1 MVTTILLVKQGS
13 YVGFHTVGHAGEA
26 IKALPGQDLVC
37 AAVSVL
43 TQNTANSLEFFLGE
57 ACVSVVVNDGDLKVI
72 LIDPLPD
79 GGHHDAQVIL
89 QTLNLG
95 LKDLEDTYP
104 KYLRLQMEE
113 VD

>member
-1 MVTTILLVKQGS
+1 MVTTTLLVKQDS

-26 IKALPGQDLVC
+26 DIALPGQDLVC

-43 TQNTANSLEFFLGE
+43 TQNTANALEFFLGE
-57 ACVSVVVNDGDLKVI
+57 ACVSVVAKDGDLKVL
-72 LIDPLPD
+72 LIDPLPA
-79 GGHHDAQVIL
+79 GGHHDAQVL
-89 QTLNLG
+89 LKTLNLG

-104 KYLRLQMEE
+104 QYLKLRTEE

>member
-1 MVTTILLVKQGS
+1 MVTTTLLVKQGD

-26 IKALPGQDLVC
+26 DKALPGQDLVC

-43 TQNTANSLEFFLGE
+43 TQNTANALEFFLGE
-57 ACVSVVVNDGDLKVI
+57 AYVSVVVNDGDLQVI
-72 LIDPLPD
+72 LKDPLPV
-79 GGHHDAQVIL
+79 GGHHDAQVLL

-95 LKDLEDTYP
+95 LEDLENTYP
-104 KYLRLQMEE
+104 KYLKLRKEE

>member
-1 MVTTILLVKQGS
+1 VITTTLFVKQDS
-13 YVGFHTVGHAGEA
+13 LIGFHTVGHAGTA
-26 IKALPGQDLVC
+26 PSGQDLVC

-43 TQNTANSLEFFLGE
+43 TQNTANALEFFLG
-57 ACVSVVVNDGDLKVI
+57 AAYISVVVKDGDLEVI
-72 LIDPLPD
+72 LKEPLPA

-104 KYLRLQMEE
+104 KYLKLRMEE